1 MSFDELKDRYQIVI
15 TMPNSDTLG
24 DMIREKLIDFS
35 SGLEE
40 IKLVESFGM
49 KGYLSCMKHCS
60 FLLGNTSS
68 GFVEASYFP
77 KKVIN
82 LGQRQNGRIMTGN
95 ILNSAVDKKSII
107 KSVEKIE
114 RIEIDTNQNIYKKGI
129 TADNIMDVILK
140 LKLKND

>member
-1 MSFDELKDRYQIVI
+1 
-15 TMPNSDTLG
+15 
-24 DMIREKLIDFS
+24 
-35 SGLEE
+35 
-40 IKLVESFGM
+40 
-49 KGYLSCMKHCS
+49 
-60 FLLGNTSS
+60 LGNTSS

-140 LKLKND
+140 LKLKNDWL